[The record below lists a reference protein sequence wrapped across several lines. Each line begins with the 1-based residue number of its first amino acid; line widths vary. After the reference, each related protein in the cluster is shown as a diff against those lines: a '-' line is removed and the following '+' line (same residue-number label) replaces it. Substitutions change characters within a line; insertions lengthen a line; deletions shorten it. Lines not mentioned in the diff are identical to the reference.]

1 MIVARALASCLLLIA
16 AYAIA
21 GPYEDGVAAY
31 DRADYATSLALWLPL
46 AEQGHRAAAFN
57 VAVLYEKG
65 LGTSQD
71 YREALRWYRKAAE
84 LGDLEAAFNVATF
97 YEKGTAVDKDP
108 QEARKWYLAILE
120 NSQADAAANALK
132 KRVRAQLA
140 GLTPDAQETIAYRGG
155 RFVLAH
161 TDHRCVIALQG
172 VIGNDTLLR
181 LDDVLDK
188 TKAFDCESPWL
199 LLESPGGLLLEGIRV
214 GREVHDRGLRTVT
227 RYECA
232 SACALI
238 FLAGR
243 ERVLVGSRAKIGF
256 HQVAFARGVGG
267 SKGGCGDRWDSY
279 TRDMKSYIVAVLPAA
294 ADNVMKL
301 ILSTSCDAIQW
312 TAGQRAIDLG
322 IATSVDA
329 NGVDV
334 FGAKAT
340 KR

>member
-1 MIVARALASCLLLIA
+1 MIVARVLGPCLLLIA
-16 AYAIA
+16 AYASA

-31 DRADYATSLALWLPL
+31 DRADYATSLSLWRPL
-46 AEQGHRAAAFN
+46 AEQGHRTAAFN

-65 LGTSQD
+65 LGTAQD

-97 YEKGTAVDKDP
+97 YEKGAGVDKDS

-120 NSQADAAANALK
+120 NPQADATANELK
-132 KRVRAQLA
+132 KRVRARLA
-140 GLTPDAQETIAYRGG
+140 SLTPDAQEIVAYPGG

-161 TDHRCVIALQG
+161 SDHRCVIALQG
-172 VIGNDTLLR
+172 VLGGDTLRKL
-181 LDDVLDK
+181 LEVLDK
-188 TKAFDCESPWL
+188 TKAYDCQPPWL
-199 LLESPGGLLLEGIRV
+199 MLESPGGSLSEGIEL
-214 GREVHDRGLRTVT
+214 GREVSDRGLRTVT

-243 ERVLVGSRAKIGF
+243 ERVLVGSRAKIGI
-256 HQVAFARGVGG
+256 HQAAFVRSGTKERHCTGR
-267 SKGGCGDRWDSY
+267 SDSV
-279 TRDMKSYIVAVLPAA
+279 TRDMQRYVFAVLPAA

-301 ILSTSCDAIQW
+301 ILSTSCDAIEW
-312 TAGQRAIDLG
+312 TAGQRTIDLG
-322 IATSVDA
+322 IATSIAD

-334 FGAKAT
+334 FGPKAT